1 MSGWLA
7 AVVAPVAIVALAGV
21 WEATTRRVVA
31 RQQRR
36 EAEEHERMRREP
48 PVLGD
53 PERAHHL
60 RNRRWT

>member
-1 MSGWLA
+1 MSGWLVA
-7 AVVAPVAIVALAGV
+7 AAGMVALVVLAGL
-21 WEATTRRVVA
+21 WEVTTRWVVA

-36 EAEEHERMRREP
+36 EVEERARMRREP

-53 PERAHHL
+53 PERARHL

>member
-1 MSGWLA
+1 MSGWLVAVAA
-7 AVVAPVAIVALAGV
+7 AVVLAVLAGL
-21 WEATTRRVVA
+21 WEAVTRRVVA

-36 EAEEHERMRREP
+36 EHEEHERMRREP

-53 PERAHHL
+53 PERARHL

>member
-1 MSGWLA
+1 MSGWLV
-7 AVVAPVAIVALAGV
+7 AVVTAVALTVLAGL
-21 WEATTRRVVA
+21 WEATTRWVVA

-36 EAEEHERMRREP
+36 EAEESARMRREP

-53 PERAHHL
+53 PERARQL